1 MNFPDKNNAHSSDPQ
16 LKSVLAML
24 AFTMTFLNSKMWA
37 LYSSFQLAQHIACTL
52 SRYIGE

>member
-37 LYSSFQLAQHIACTL
+37 LYYLPSNLQLRVY
-52 SRYIGE
+52 S